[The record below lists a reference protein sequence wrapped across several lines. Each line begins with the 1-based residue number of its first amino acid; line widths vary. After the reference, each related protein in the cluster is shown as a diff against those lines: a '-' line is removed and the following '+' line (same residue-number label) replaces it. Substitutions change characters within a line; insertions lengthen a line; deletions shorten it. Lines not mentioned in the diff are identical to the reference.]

1 MAWNCSNWLVLP
13 IAPASALGTSPSEIS
28 ESWKSPGPWRRIH
41 ASLLLDEP
49 ASGLGPSDTK
59 ELGDLILRLRDR
71 GVTVLFIEHDMNLVM
86 KIAEKVI
93 VIDFGIKIAEGT
105 PDEIQ
110 NNVDVLLAYLGT
122 GAAPQTRVEPT

>member
-13 IAPASALGTSPSEIS
+13 IAPASALGNLAFGDQRILEIARALAAD
-28 ESWKSPGPWRRIH
+28 PRV
-41 ASLLLDEP
+41 LLLDEP

-86 KIAEKVI
+86 KIAEKS
-93 VIDFGIKIAEGT
+93 DRHRLRHQDRGRARPMRFKT
-105 PDEIQ
+105 
-110 NNVDVLLAYLGT
+110 T
-122 GAAPQTRVEPT
+122 